1 MAAAASAQHRSDP
14 LATRIIGWGWL
25 ALSVALAGWFA
36 TMVPTIAD
44 GGAYATSVP
53 WIPGLGINLS
63 FRVDGL
69 SLLFALLISGIGAI
83 IFLYSGS
90 YLAGHRQLFRFYLFL
105 GGFKLSM
112 LGLVLTDNLI
122 TLFVFWE
129 LTTVTSYLLIGF
141 DHANPA
147 ARRSALQGLLVTGA
161 GALALLAGVVLIG
174 HVAGTYEISEI
185 LADSDVLR
193 DSPLYLAILVL
204 VLAGAFTK
212 SAQWPFHFWLPNAM
226 AAPTPISAYLHSA
239 TMVKAGVYLLARLQ
253 PSLDDT
259 TVWVLTLTVFGAI
272 TAVLGSV
279 LALRQSDLKL
289 MLAYTTVMALGT
301 CVLFL
306 GVDSPIASTAAITF
320 ILVHALYKASL
331 FLVVGAIDHGTGT
344 RQIDRLGNLGK
355 AMPITAA
362 TAAIAGLSMAGM
374 PPFIGF
380 IGKEL
385 KYKGTLAFDLA
396 PGVLTAVVVTANAC
410 MVAVAVMIA
419 WRVFHRPRRRDSEG
433 APHAPHEAPPK
444 MWLGPIVLALL
455 GLLFGAVP
463 WLIDRGLV
471 APGVAALGEPESFQ
485 LALWHGINVPLAL
498 SVITLASGIVLYR
511 YRDRIRALLYALA
524 VRLPWSGDRAYDVAM
539 SALVWIAKAQTRVL
553 QGGVLRHYLT
563 TVFVVLVVALGAT
576 LMARDALIWPAAWP
590 VLMAHE
596 WGVAALIVVGT
607 VMAAF
612 AGSRLAAICALGVVG
627 VGVALLFLSFGAP
640 DLAKTQLL
648 VETLVV
654 IIVAIVMLRL
664 PRLAPNRSEPLWRPG
679 HAVISVVAGG
689 LLTLVLLSVT
699 AEPFDLRITEY
710 FEATSAPEAFGRN
723 IVNVILVDF
732 RALDT
737 MGEIAVVAIAGLA
750 AFGLIG
756 LRRARRSEGKSR

>member
-1 MAAAASAQHRSDP
+1 M
-14 LATRIIGWGWL
+14 
-25 ALSVALAGWFA
+25 ALSVGLAAWFA

-44 GGAYATSVP
+44 GGEYATSVP

-69 SLLFALLISGIGAI
+69 SLLFALMISGIGAI
-83 IFLYSGS
+83 IFLYSTS
-90 YLAGHRQLFRFYLFL
+90 YLAGHPQLFRFYLFL

-112 LGLVLTDNLI
+112 LGLVLTDNLV

-129 LTTVTSYLLIGF
+129 LTTITSYLLIGF
-141 DHANPA
+141 DHTNPD
-147 ARRSALQGLLVTGA
+147 ARRSALQGLLVTSA
-161 GALALLAGVVLIG
+161 GALAMLAGVVLIG

-185 LADSDVLR
+185 LNNDDVLR
-193 DSPLYLAILVL
+193 DSPFYVAILVL

-259 TVWVLTLTVFGAI
+259 TLWVLTLTVFGAI

-306 GVDSPIASTAAITF
+306 GVDSPIASTAAVTF

-331 FLVVGAIDHGTGT
+331 FLVVGAVDHGAGT
-344 RQIDRLGNLGK
+344 RQLGRLGNLGK

-396 PGVLTAVVVTANAC
+396 PGVLTTAVVAANAC
-410 MVAVAVMIA
+410 MVAVAVIIA
-419 WRVFHRPRRRDSEG
+419 WRVFHRPPRPDAEAMPR
-433 APHAPHEAPPK
+433 APHEAPAS
-444 MWLGPIVLALL
+444 MWLGPVVLALL

-463 WLIDRGLV
+463 WLVDRGLV
-471 APGVAALGEPESFQ
+471 APGVAALGEAESFE
-485 LALWHGINVPLAL
+485 LALWHGINIPLAL
-498 SVITLASGIVLYR
+498 SGVTLASGVALYR
-511 YRDRIRALLYALA
+511 YRSRVRTLLQALA
-524 VRLPWSGDRAYDVAM
+524 ARLPWSGDRAYDAAM
-539 SALVWIAKAQTRVL
+539 SALVSIAKVQTRVI

-563 TVFVVLVVALGAT
+563 TVFIVLSVAVGAT
-576 LMARDALIWPAAWP
+576 LMARDALIWPEAWP

-596 WGVAALIVVGT
+596 WGVAALVVAGT
-607 VMAAF
+607 VMAA
-612 AGSRLAAICALGVVG
+612 AANSRLSAICALSVVG

-648 VETLVV
+648 VETLIV

-664 PRLAPNRSEPLWRPG
+664 PRLAASRREPLWRPG
-679 HAVISVVAGG
+679 HAAIALVAGG
-689 LLTLVLLSVT
+689 LVTLVLLSVT
-699 AEPFDLRITEY
+699 AGPMDLRITEY

-756 LRRARRSEGKSR
+756 LRLARRSEGQSR